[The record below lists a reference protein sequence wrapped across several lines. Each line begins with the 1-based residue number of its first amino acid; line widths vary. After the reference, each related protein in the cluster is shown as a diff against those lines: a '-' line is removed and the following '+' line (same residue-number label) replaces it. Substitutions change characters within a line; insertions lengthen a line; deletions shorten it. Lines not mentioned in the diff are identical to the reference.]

1 MLEWLGTIFVDL
13 LLLFFL
19 VVGGVAAFFM
29 FLNSR
34 DARIDEKLYDPEFSP
49 DAGVQKAIFRGRS
62 EDDGIDP
69 ASALKAYAQKPD
81 EDN

>member
-19 VVGGVAAFFM
+19 VVGGITAFFM
-29 FLNSR
+29 FLNTR
-34 DARIDEKLYDPEFSP
+34 DAKIDEKLYDPEFSP
-49 DAGVQKAIFRGRS
+49 GDAVHKAIFHGKS

-69 ASALKAYAQKPD
+69 ATALKAYAQKPD
-81 EDN
+81 DDI